1 MSFESVYEQHFAPLF
16 RYVHRWTGD
25 SDAAE
30 DVVQEAFVRYLLS
43 GVPEHEARPWLFRV
57 AGNLLRDDRRRR
69 MRRRGLVV
77 KWAWWRS
84 EEAEEGSGAA
94 GAVET
99 TRVGEALDRLHE
111 RDRTMLLMREEGF
124 SYREIAE
131 VVGVAPGSVGT
142 LLARAL
148 GRFKEAYERG

>member
-30 DVVQEAFVRYLLS
+30 DVVQETFVRYLLS
-43 GVPEHEARPWLFRV
+43 SVPEHEARPWLFRV
-57 AGNLLRDDRRRR
+57 ASNLLRDDRRRH
-69 MRRRGLVV
+69 MRRRRLVLE
-77 KWAWWRS
+77 WTWWRRD
-84 EEAEEGSGAA
+84 AA
-94 GAVET
+94 DQEKGVRTVER
-99 TRVGEALDRLHE
+99 TRAGEALGRLAE

-148 GRFKEAYERG
+148 RRFKEAYERG